1 MAIKRQQCD
10 MVMRLY
16 FRAVA
21 DASVVVASRLVS
33 LWDKRRLLETG
44 GRFCQSSK
52 EVLWLQ
58 YSVSPASDHLSCVDP
73 VNFPQWWYIC
83 IALARFKYSLD
94 NLGDVCLI
102 PRYVG
107 HINGQMFCDCSWF
120 QHFVQCF
127 FFSSMGITIFCFLFM
142 AHFGMF
148 YTWVGDLNGAI
159 PWSKTFP
166 LHCDWIPKTFDIL
179 KLFSTTFSHITH
191 SVIFYVQ
198 LWKID
203 VCLLCTQIE
212 GRLVWHSMMKSMR
225 VIYAINALKT
235 DVSP

>member
-73 VNFPQWWYIC
+73 VNFPQWSYIC

-94 NLGDVCLI
+94 SLGDVCLI

-120 QHFVQCF
+120 QWIADTGSAFRP
-127 FFSSMGITIFCFLFM
+127 MLFLF
-142 AHFGMF
+142 
-148 YTWVGDLNGAI
+148 LNGHHN
-159 PWSKTFP
+159 F
-166 LHCDWIPKTFDIL
+166 
-179 KLFSTTFSHITH
+179 LFSFYGPLWNVLYLGGRFEWRDTLEQNFPIALRLNPKNIWYFELVFNNFLSYNTFS
-191 SVIFYVQ
+191 Y
-198 LWKID
+198 
-203 VCLLCTQIE
+203 LLCSVVKNW
-212 GRLVWHSMMKSMR
+212 RLS
-225 VIYAINALKT
+225 ALHPDWGTPGMAQHDEKYE
-235 DVSP
+235 SYQSY